1 MKMSEILLHVKDRF
15 FVVVLTVFLNE
26 RSCVFA
32 VISSEIKTGPSHYLS
47 LQNNYTQPGFS
58 SSFSS
63 FV

>member
-47 LQNNYTQPGFS
+47 L
-58 SSFSS
+58 
-63 FV
+63 